1 MVTLLKR
8 VCPYCDDPESFQENR
23 NTVKHVLSE
32 HKKFLTPRPKAM
44 QNEPGDKPLNQKNQE
59 LYPKAPVKLACP
71 GCNESF
77 NDKTALKIHVDL
89 LHIVFTE
96 RNQTS
101 ACPEDW
107 IISGVNVSK
116 RFQQFRDHCLRN
128 GSDCLDID
136 RYFNQLLAMSCI
148 FVVQERN
155 MYASV
160 PEQFFSAAL
169 LHDIHK
175 QLVKELEIEKVVDPE
190 LTATIKKI
198 LKDFRSD
205 KVNKLKA
212 RLALLNLAD
221 QQEEDPERNVVLAVE
236 SLLPAMKDVD
246 LRQISEMHLSATYV
260 HPLVQCLLAND
271 AETVAHCSN
280 TMMEKNSENDKR
292 PDYIADV
299 YHRYNFSHSSSFG
312 EIKVDN
318 APDTRKVLDF
328 YRLAIFG
335 KGAIEKH
342 SLSGIVTFQ
351 VIGTS
356 VTFYYM
362 TLRGGFFIKMEVAS
376 IEIPTA
382 KRDIVSI
389 SSYLDELFTIICLH
403 KTVNKTDNVVP
414 QTPTLPFVYL
424 QTERRTLSTKRK
436 PSLGS
441 IASSSKRR

>member
-1 MVTLLKR
+1 
-8 VCPYCDDPESFQENR
+8 
-23 NTVKHVLSE
+23 
-32 HKKFLTPRPKAM
+32 
-44 QNEPGDKPLNQKNQE
+44 
-59 LYPKAPVKLACP
+59 
-71 GCNESF
+71 
-77 NDKTALKIHVDL
+77 
-89 LHIVFTE
+89 
-96 RNQTS
+96 
-101 ACPEDW
+101 
-107 IISGVNVSK
+107 
-116 RFQQFRDHCLRN
+116 
-128 GSDCLDID
+128 
-136 RYFNQLLAMSCI
+136 
-148 FVVQERN
+148 
-155 MYASV
+155 
-160 PEQFFSAAL
+160 
-169 LHDIHK
+169 
-175 QLVKELEIEKVVDPE
+175 
-190 LTATIKKI
+190 
-198 LKDFRSD
+198 
-205 KVNKLKA
+205 
-212 RLALLNLAD
+212 
-221 QQEEDPERNVVLAVE
+221 
-236 SLLPAMKDVD
+236 MKDVD

-312 EIKVDN
+312 EIKIDN

-351 VIGTS
+351 VIGKELVKKETTTRQEPLIAISFFTGTS